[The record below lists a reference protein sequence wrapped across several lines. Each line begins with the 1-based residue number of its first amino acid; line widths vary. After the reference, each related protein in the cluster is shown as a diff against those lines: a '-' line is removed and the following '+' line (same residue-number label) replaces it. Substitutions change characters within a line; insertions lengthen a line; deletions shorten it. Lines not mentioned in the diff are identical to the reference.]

1 MRKGVSK
8 QQAEDD
14 EVLGRCIR
22 LISTCYLKEPFPTLA
37 QFSSNRKLDEIID
50 KHRKEKINLTKNELK
65 DLIFDQGYKLK
76 ALVEDELL
84 DYYLL

>member
-8 QQAEDD
+8 QQAESE

-22 LISTCYLKEPFPTLA
+22 LISTCYLDKPFPTLA
-37 QFSSNRKLDEIID
+37 QFATNRMLDELIE
-50 KHRKEKINLTKNELK
+50 KHRKENIKLETRIIKG
-65 DLIFDQGYKLK
+65 LIFDQGYKLK